1 MTYKEIIERAAV
13 AAQNAIPGSI
23 LDRLRVAAEAVF
35 SSVEEELAIAVAMN
49 PQHPW
54 RKNISDVTAAI
65 TNGAL
70 IPQTGAAGAQIIGVY
85 GQVLDFTDGKALT
98 NSFTLDEIR
107 RLVENP
113 NTWRIVPVYAYHIF
127 PPRIYHT
134 RTSVKIDVCVYDVAA
149 QKAAIVAD
157 AVTLFPDAEGAYI
170 TAVVAKLK
178 DPSARFD
185 VDLQGQVML
194 VGNQA
199 RA

>member
-13 AAQNAIPGSI
+13 AAQNAIPNSN

-49 PQHPW
+49 PLHPW
-54 RKNISDVTAAI
+54 RKNISDQTAAI

-70 IPQTGAAGAQIIGVY
+70 IPQTGGAGAQIIGVY
-85 GQVLDFTDGKALT
+85 GQVTDASDGKALSE
-98 NSFTLDEIR
+98 SFVLEELR

-113 NTWRIVPVYAYHIF
+113 GTWRVLPVYAYMIVK
-127 PPRIYHT
+127 PRIYHT
-134 RTSVKIDVCVYDVAA
+134 RTNVKIDVCVYDVVA

-170 TAVVAKLK
+170 TGVVAKLK
-178 DPSARFD
+178 DPTSKFD
-185 VDLQGQVML
+185 VDLQGQVM
-194 VGNQA
+194 VIA
-199 RA
+199 SKV

>member
-13 AAQNAIPGSI
+13 AAQNAISNSN

-49 PQHPW
+49 PVHPW

-70 IPQTGAAGAQIIGVY
+70 IPQTGAAGAQIIGVR

-98 NSFTLDEIR
+98 DSFTLDEIR
-107 RLVENP
+107 RMVENP
-113 NTWRIVPVYAYHIF
+113 NTWRVIPVYAYHIDL
-127 PPRIYHT
+127 PRIYHT
-134 RTSVKIDVCVYDVAA
+134 RTSVKIDVCVYDVVA

-157 AVTLFPDAEGAYI
+157 AVTIFPDAEGAYI

-178 DPSARFD
+178 DPTTTFD

-194 VGNQA
+194 IA
-199 RA
+199 SKA

>member
-13 AAQNAIPGSI
+13 AAQNAIPNSN

-49 PQHPW
+49 PLHPW
-54 RKNISDVTAAI
+54 RKNISDQTAAI

-85 GQVLDFTDGKALT
+85 GQVLDASDGKALSE
-98 NSFTLDEIR
+98 SFVLEELR

-113 NTWRIVPVYAYHIF
+113 GTWRVLPVYAYMIVK
-127 PPRIYHT
+127 PRIYHT
-134 RTSVKIDVCVYDVAA
+134 RTNVKIDVCVYDVVA

-170 TAVVAKLK
+170 TGVVAKLK
-178 DPSARFD
+178 DPTSKFD
-185 VDLQGQVML
+185 VDLQGQVM
-194 VGNQA
+194 VIA
-199 RA
+199 SKV